1 MSNAITVRNVSK
13 RYRIG
18 LAEKQ
23 HDTIV
28 GQMVDLLKSPF
39 RNLKNLR
46 QLSKFGQEDESVFWA
61 LRELEFDVKEGEVL
75 GIIGHNGAGKSTLL
89 KILSRITE
97 PTTGEITI
105 RGRVSS
111 LLEVGT
117 GFHPDLTGRENIY
130 MNGTILGMRKREIDR
145 KLDEI
150 VAFSGVEKY
159 LDTPV
164 KRYSSGM
171 KVRLAFSVAAHLE
184 PEVLII
190 DEVLAVGDAEFQRK
204 CLGKM
209 NDVAGQ
215 GRTILF
221 VSHDMTAVQNLC
233 HNAILLKQGRIQKS
247 GKANEIVDFYYKQ
260 SATDVKLEDRQER
273 RGRGLLRFVDYKIIN
288 ESTGRENIIY
298 SGDTIHFE
306 LEYKVKADIIELTA
320 PHFAIS
326 VHHIKYG
333 LVTSFSNYYT
343 GTDLSIK
350 NARGKVIC
358 ALDGL
363 LLLPGEYYA
372 TIFCSAGGERQDV
385 IYNAMQFEV
394 LPKDVFGSGKILDL
408 SKHGIFYLN
417 HKWSLLEL

>member
-1 MSNAITVRNVSK
+1 MCNAITVRNVSK

-18 LAEKQ
+18 LAEQQ
-23 HDTIV
+23 HDTFAK
-28 GQMVDLLKSPF
+28 QMLEMLISPI
-39 RNLKNLR
+39 RNLKSLR
-46 QLSKFGQEDESVFWA
+46 QLSKFNEDDESVFWA
-61 LRELEFDVKEGEVL
+61 LRNLDFDVKEGEVL

-117 GFHPDLTGRENIY
+117 GFHPDLTGRENVY
-130 MNGTILGMRKREIDR
+130 MNGTILGMRKRELDR
-145 KLDEI
+145 KFDEI

-159 LDTPV
+159 IDTPV

-171 KVRLAFSVAAHLE
+171 KVRLAFSVAANLE
-184 PEVLII
+184 PDVLII

-209 NDVAGQ
+209 NDVARQ

-221 VSHDMTAVQNLC
+221 VSHDMTAIQNLC
-233 HNAILLKQGRIQKS
+233 HNAILLKQGQIQKA
-247 GKANEIVDFYYKQ
+247 GIANEIVDFYYKQ
-260 SATDVKLEDRQER
+260 SATGTKLIDREER
-273 RGRGLLRFVDYKIIN
+273 RGAGLLQFVDYQIIN
-288 ESTGRENIIY
+288 ESTGGDNIY
-298 SGDTIHFE
+298 SGDAVRIE
-306 LEYKVKADIIELTA
+306 LEYKTSTESVELTA

-326 VHHIKYG
+326 VHHAKYG

-343 GTDLSIK
+343 GTNLPITHPT
-350 NARGKVIC
+350 GKVIC
-358 ALDGL
+358 LLDGL
-363 LLLPGEYYA
+363 TLLPGEYYA

-385 IYNAMQFEV
+385 IYNALQFEV
-394 LPKDVFGSGKILDL
+394 LPKDVFKSGKMLDT
-408 SKHGIFYLN
+408 SKHGIFFIN
-417 HKWSLLEL
+417 HKWESAGL